1 MTGRWAV
8 DRNRALSGGPDRRT
22 SKRRSGRERGGG
34 PVCFF
39 FLMIRRPPR
48 STLFPYTTLFR
59 SYRRRDHMVGAAQ
72 VGCRQRT
79 QCDPGVHVVFL
90 CVAAV
95 TRQTV
100 ARGSRQAEA
109 HHAECGCGM
118 DRHLTRRWRVD
129 RNRAL
134 SGGSDRRTSKRRS
147 GRERGGGP
155 VGVGEADF
163 FKDAAP
169 TENYALALLEA
180 LPICDHMV
188 GAAQV
193 GCRQR
198 TDCKP
203 RVHEGLV
210 R

>member
-95 TRQTV
+95 TLET
-100 ARGSRQAEA
+100 A
-109 HHAECGCGM
+109 HVC
-118 DRHLTRRWRVD
+118 T
-129 RNRAL
+129 
-134 SGGSDRRTSKRRS
+134 
-147 GRERGGGP
+147 P
-155 VGVGEADF
+155 V
-163 FKDAAP
+163 
-169 TENYALALLEA
+169 
-180 LPICDHMV
+180 
-188 GAAQV
+188 
-193 GCRQR
+193 
-198 TDCKP
+198 TDPHHIACSS
-203 RVHEGLV
+203 
-210 R
+210 